1 MSDTL
6 TGYAIVWNRW
16 SLDLGGF
23 REKIAPSAIERT
35 LRDGEDLRALWSH
48 RPDEL
53 LGRLSANTLRVAKD
67 AYGLV
72 TEITLP
78 ETRGDIAELVRRRD
92 VTGMSFG
99 FMTLGDLWEEGP
111 VLAERTITDMLVRE
125 VSPVVWPAY
134 PSTTLSLRQALA
146 PGALRKS
153 STLRLRPWTV
163 TARLEEPMEHRGLEY
178 AMARDGEGTPVIHG
192 EARRSLERYLEAKR
206 KAGAPPESRTA
217 WRSVR
222 TPEGGRGEGVSPDAT
237 VEARE
242 ATAEERA
249 RRG

>member
-1 MSDTL
+1 MPDTL
-6 TGYAIVWNRW
+6 VGYSIVWNRW

-23 REKIAPSAIERT
+23 KERIAPSAIERT
-35 LRDGEDLRALWSH
+35 LKEGEDLRALWSH

-53 LGRLSANTLRVAKD
+53 LGRLTAGTLRVAKD
-67 AYGLV
+67 SHGLA
-72 TEITLP
+72 TEIMLP
-78 ETRGDIAELVRRRD
+78 ETRRDIAELVARRD
-92 VTGMSFG
+92 ISGMSFG
-99 FMTLGDLWEEGP
+99 FMTMADLWEEGP

-178 AMARDGEGTPVIHG
+178 AMARDGDGTPVIHG

-206 KAGAPPESRTA
+206 KAGERSGARWV
-217 WRSVR
+217 WRSVL
-222 TPEGGRGEGVSPDAT
+222 TPDGWRGEWMPADSL

-249 RRG
+249 RHW